1 MTARVRKDRVPVYA
15 NVGVHAGV
23 AISLD
28 VESDGDGALI
38 EFGDTGP
45 DLILDVADLD
55 SMERLATVVAEGVRL
70 MRARTAAN
78 MPAALRPDAD
88 QLMGAGVTR

>member
-1 MTARVRKDRVPVYA
+1 MTARARKDRATVYA

-23 AISLD
+23 EISVD
-28 VESDGDGALI
+28 VESDGEGALI

-55 SMERLATVVAEGVRL
+55 SMERLASLAAEGARVMRERIAASTPVRML
-70 MRARTAAN
+70 
-78 MPAALRPDAD
+78 
-88 QLMGAGVTR
+88 

>member
-1 MTARVRKDRVPVYA
+1 VGARVRKDRVSVYA
-15 NVGVHAGV
+15 NVGVHTSV
-23 AISLD
+23 EITLD

-55 SMERLATVVAEGVRL
+55 SMERLAAVAAEGARL
-70 MRARTAAN
+70 MRDRGR
-78 MPAALRPDAD
+78 LV
-88 QLMGAGVTR
+88 GAGVAVR